1 MQTRTRFPLPWLLL
15 ALLVVVG
22 LAYGVRPQPA
32 PAPATGGWVW
42 HHAAADPAEA
52 TPDLPAIPDQPAGT
66 LRFKPD
72 RFWKNL
78 GINPHDVKRFFYP
91 RGASQHDLYIDD
103 NGVVWIKRKGAED
116 SAANYVGTL
125 EGLIE
130 DDSQEDQ

>member
-66 LRFKPD
+66 LRFKD
-72 RFWKNL
+72 KKFWESKN
-78 GINPHDVKRFFYP
+78 IAVHQVKR
-91 RGASQHDLYIDD
+91 RIAGAHSSLHDLHLDD
-103 NGVVWIKRKGAED
+103 NDEVWIKRKGADD
-116 SAANYVGTL
+116 STANYVGTL
-125 EGLIE
+125 EELAQ
-130 DDSQEDQ
+130 DYPLTK